1 MTPKQIELVRKSFA
15 KLRPQ
20 VNLFA
25 ETFYE
30 RLFEEDPNIEHMFRG
45 ARKEQEHQL
54 AQMLETIV
62 AGLARSGELL
72 PALRA
77 LGLRHVRYGVRVE
90 DYRAFGSA
98 LAWTL
103 ERYLGDEVD
112 PETLEAWDQFYI
124 FVTRAM
130 QRDKDWTISSSFPN
144 DGRRR
149 A

>member
-1 MTPKQIELVRKSFA
+1 MAHQQIAHNLSRMRDLVVTRK
-15 KLRPQ
+15 RG
-20 VNLFA
+20 
-25 ETFYE
+25 TFG
-30 RLFEEDPNIEHMFRG
+30 RVFEEDPNIEHMFRG